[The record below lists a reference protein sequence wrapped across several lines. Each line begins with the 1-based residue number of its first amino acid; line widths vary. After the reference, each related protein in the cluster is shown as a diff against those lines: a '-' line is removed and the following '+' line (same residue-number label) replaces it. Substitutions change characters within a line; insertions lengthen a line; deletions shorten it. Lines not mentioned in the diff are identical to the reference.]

1 MDWQLVTDV
10 LGEEMEEIY
19 NEAAAFWQGLKR
31 ELAKAIA
38 EKEGFLNNNPGI
50 EEDDLEVSSEE
61 EGSGDDEDEDGLV
74 PIDDDSDSE
83 SVAARRR

>member
-1 MDWQLVTDV
+1 
-10 LGEEMEEIY
+10 MEEIY

-61 EGSGDDEDEDGLV
+61 EGDDEDEDGLV
-74 PIDDDSDSE
+74 AIDDESDTE
-83 SVAARRR
+83 SVTARRR

>member
-1 MDWQLVTDV
+1 MWIDWQLVTDV

-61 EGSGDDEDEDGLV
+61 EGDDEDEDGLV
-74 PIDDDSDSE
+74 AIDDESDTE
-83 SVAARRR
+83 SVTARRR

>member
-1 MDWQLVTDV
+1 MTDV

-38 EKEGFLNNNPGI
+38 EKAAFLNNNPGLL
-50 EEDDLEVSSEE
+50 EDDLEVSSEE
-61 EGSGDDEDEDGLV
+61 EGDGEDDDGLDGL
-74 PIDDDSDSE
+74 DDDSDTE
-83 SVAARRR
+83 SVTARRR